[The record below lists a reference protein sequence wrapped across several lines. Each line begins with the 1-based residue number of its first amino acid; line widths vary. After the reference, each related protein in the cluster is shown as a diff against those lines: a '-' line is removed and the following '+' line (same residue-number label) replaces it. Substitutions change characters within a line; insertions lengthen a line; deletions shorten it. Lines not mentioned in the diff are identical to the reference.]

1 MTNQEQPNVI
11 IFPLQ
16 GSVDVS
22 VWNAQWLLGR
32 LSGVDTSRATV
43 GGKLPSIREVD
54 DDDGGD
60 CEQVL
65 GRTIKIHLISYL

>member
-1 MTNQEQPNVI
+1 MSYVI
-11 IFPLQ
+11 ISPLQ

-32 LSGVDTSRATV
+32 LSGVDTSRATM
-43 GGKLPSIREVD
+43 GEKLPSIREVD

-60 CEQVL
+60 CEQQTRVL
-65 GRTIKIHLISYL
+65 GRIIKIHLISYL